1 MVRDMAL
8 IGQRNTLTIVRA
20 SVPGLY
26 LDGGA
31 HGDILLPGRYI
42 PAGALPGHKIDVFVY
57 RDSEDRIVATT
68 ETPYA
73 EVGQFAFLR
82 AVGSNPRIGVFLDW
96 GLEKDLLLPPREL
109 ADPIKQGD
117 WVVVYVYRD
126 ESTDRVVASARLKR
140 WLDRT
145 PAEYTVGQKVK
156 LLIVR
161 QTPLGFLAV
170 VNHAHTGLLYR
181 GELAAPL
188 TVGQSL
194 DGFVRSVRPDGKLD
208 LGLDPAGFRRIAPLA
223 DQIVELLKEHD
234 GFLPLHD
241 GSSPEDIRATVGT
254 SKKAFKQAIGGL
266 FREKRIVIGPT
277 GIRLVSETPQ
287 TGFRPSR
294 K

>member
-109 ADPIKQGD
+109 ADPINQGD

-140 WLDRT
+140 WHDRT
-145 PAEYTVGQKVK
+145 PAEYAEGQKVK
-156 LLIVR
+156 LLIMR
-161 QTPLGFLAV
+161 PTPLGFLAV
-170 VNHAHTGLLYR
+170 VNDAHSGLLYR

-194 DGFVRSVRPDGKLD
+194 EGFVRSVRPDGKLD

-223 DQIVELLKEHD
+223 DQIVDLLKEHD

-266 FREKRIVIGPT
+266 FREKRIVTGPT